1 MDREFNRAEIEA
13 KVIDNEGVTPR
24 DRTEIRQFF
33 EKTLRLSNVDNSSDV
48 LADLVFR
55 HFPQLKDRVSEVQK
69 KLSSLGF
76 NLPAYLQDF
85 NKALTECVSDRQVE
99 KTLRRLKANLDTLR
113 EGLPRLQDTQEALTD
128 TTEAELRRLRQT
140 LDNEAAQLKE
150 LGEDGPIAG
159 SRSDIENHLGQAQP
173 WRGYADV
180 KPAAESIKRHYREVR
195 SRLRDAQQKA
205 LDAALDQLKL
215 RADFTDL
222 DEDQRFSVLQGVRAV
237 HLETDA
243 EAVSPSLLVLDQA
256 PQRIREAAAQAQ
268 KKVDQF
274 VNEKGKGGERI
285 HTVSLGLRNT
295 VVSSEAELELVL
307 ARLREKC
314 LTELKS
320 GAKLRFEE

>member
-1 MDREFNRAEIEA
+1 
-13 KVIDNEGVTPR
+13 
-24 DRTEIRQFF
+24 
-33 EKTLRLSNVDNSSDV
+33 
-48 LADLVFR
+48 
-55 HFPQLKDRVSEVQK
+55 
-69 KLSSLGF
+69 
-76 NLPAYLQDF
+76 
-85 NKALTECVSDRQVE
+85 
-99 KTLRRLKANLDTLR
+99 
-113 EGLPRLQDTQEALTD
+113 
-128 TTEAELRRLRQT
+128 
-140 LDNEAAQLKE
+140 
-150 LGEDGPIAG
+150 
-159 SRSDIENHLGQAQP
+159 
-173 WRGYADV
+173 V

-222 DEDQRFSVLQGVRAV
+222 DEDQQFSVLKVVRSV

-295 VVSSEAELELVL
+295 VVASEAELELVL

-314 LTELKS
+314 LAELKS